1 MVLNY
6 PALVM
11 ECPSC
16 GRLWVG
22 SNIHDFSIQE
32 RDELGGHGTL
42 GVHAPALFHD
52 ETYLGHNAG
61 FRTCGGVPESVYRS
75 DVQAAWILGGKEAA
89 QGCVNRALR
98 TAIEDYERSIR
109 TRE

>member
-1 MVLNY
+1 MTDH
-6 PALVM
+6 PPLVM
-11 ECPSC
+11 ECPRC
-16 GRLWVG
+16 GRLWVALNL
-22 SNIHDFSIQE
+22 SDLSTQE
-32 RDELGGHGTL
+32 RDELVLLEPRTA
-42 GVHAPALFHD
+42 HAPALFNR
-52 ETYLGHNAG
+52 TYLGRNAG
-61 FRTCGGVPESVYRS
+61 TRTCWGVPESVHRS